1 MASDLVLIVAADRHH
16 ADRYAEALLPAGPFA
31 FAFARDSV
39 TALADAASMRPA
51 LAIISLAGV
60 EGIELCRGFRRNP
73 KTADVRLLLVLERDQ
88 LAAARGTASNGVV
101 VEPTSPLAI
110 TGEALNVLRRS
121 ERRSLDRSDRRTLP
135 RGGRRMTD
143 VSPTD
148 PASASL
154 AE

>member
-88 LAAARGTASNGVV
+88 LAAARGSASNGVV

-110 TGEALNVLRRS
+110 TGEAGAGSSSRVGAIRRVPICWS
-121 ERRSLDRSDRRTLP
+121 IPLPCPRRRRRAHRS
-135 RGGRRMTD
+135 G
-143 VSPTD
+143 
-148 PASASL
+148 
-154 AE
+154 

>member
-1 MASDLVLIVAADRHH
+1 MASELVLIVAADRRH

-60 EGIELCRGFRRNP
+60 EGIELCRGFRQNP
-73 KTADVRLLLVLERDQ
+73 ETADVRLLLVLERDQ

-101 VEPTSPLAI
+101 VQPTSPLAI

-135 RGGRRMTD
+135 RGGRRITD
-143 VSPTD
+143 VSPID